1 MFIYFLKLFV
11 TKYILSI
18 KVLYLISVYLMA
30 FCKRIIYFYNAV
42 HTNLKEKCLLFLCR
56 MVIAVTWWT
65 SPFDMLRAYK
75 IVYFID
81 NIYILGLLYLCEVL
95 AKGIQYV
102 LLVDYSKLNIILFG
116 INLIK
121 KEACVMNNCMGY
133 SYIVIIKPHV
143 NWFERCY
150 YISIDVW
157 VIFW

>member
-1 MFIYFLKLFV
+1 M
-11 TKYILSI
+11 
-18 KVLYLISVYLMA
+18 
-30 FCKRIIYFYNAV
+30 
-42 HTNLKEKCLLFLCR
+42 
-56 MVIAVTWWT
+56 
-65 SPFDMLRAYK
+65 
-75 IVYFID
+75 
-81 NIYILGLLYLCEVL
+81 CEVL
-95 AKGIQYV
+95 AEGIQYV

-121 KEACVMNNCMGY
+121 IREACVMNNCMSY